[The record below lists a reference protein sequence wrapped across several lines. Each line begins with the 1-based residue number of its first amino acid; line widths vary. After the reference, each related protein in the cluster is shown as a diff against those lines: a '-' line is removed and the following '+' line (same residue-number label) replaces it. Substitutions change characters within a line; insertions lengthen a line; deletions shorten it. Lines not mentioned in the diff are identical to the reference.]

1 MSMVSTSAK
10 PFVPGA
16 SSEVENKETEVETQQ
31 NLAVPQQSASKNSQ
45 SPRSRQ
51 QNPAYYEVYD
61 PYQTE
66 EDQGVKYTCR
76 YDIQIDNEKEF

>member
-1 MSMVSTSAK
+1 MMAQAK
-10 PFVPGA
+10 PFVPGG
-16 SSEVENKETEVETQQ
+16 SSTESLPPSEIET
-31 NLAVPQQSASKNSQ
+31 NSQ
-45 SPRSRQ
+45 TNLSIPQLQPTQVKLPSPRSKQ
-51 QNPAYYEVYD
+51 VAYYDVYD